1 MLVYVLASSSRCLIS
16 RRRGRLLCLFER
28 KGSTDCTI
36 RRRTPVFATKGNP
49 TVRENISNVFGAK
62 ALSALVPMNLEFEM
76 KPTRKGF
83 QKGVEPQ

>member
-1 MLVYVLASSSRCLIS
+1 MYVLASSSRCLTS
-16 RRRGRLLCLFER
+16 RRRGRLPCLFEGKR
-28 KGSTDCTI
+28 DTDWVV

-62 ALSALVPMNLEFEM
+62 TLSALVPMNLEFEM

-83 QKGVEPQ
+83 QKGIEPQ